1 MIELDVRLTRDGH
14 LVAFHDP
21 ELERTT
27 DGKGPVRE
35 HTLAELKR
43 LDAGAWFHARFRGE
57 EILTLEEVVQL
68 VGRRAILNVE
78 VKSAPSEWRA
88 TALRTAAVLAH
99 AGILGTTVISC
110 FELGALRKVRE
121 VVPAAR
127 LGILWQREEWEEAWK
142 WSRELAAWSL
152 HPWFPL
158 VSEAV
163 VRQAH
168 ARGMRVFP
176 WTVNEPG
183 DIARLADLGVDGIIT
198 DFPERVSKAVR
209 ARAAAKA
216 VGFLT
221 RQKLRG

>member
-1 MIELDVRLTRDGH
+1 M
-14 LVAFHDP
+14 
-21 ELERTT
+21 
-27 DGKGPVRE
+27 
-35 HTLAELKR
+35 
-43 LDAGAWFHARFRGE
+43 
-57 EILTLEEVVQL
+57 
-68 VGRRAILNVE
+68 
-78 VKSAPSEWRA
+78 
-88 TALRTAAVLAH
+88 
-99 AGILGTTVISC
+99 
-110 FELGALRKVRE
+110 RE

-221 RQKLRG
+221 RQRLRG